1 MVEIT
6 GGWIAAVL
14 AGVVVTVL
22 LGAALVLTV
31 AAMRRLSTALLMTA
45 GAAVVA
51 ALVVAVVAHV
61 EAPAPIGVPL
71 ALVGIAAAVVGGDP
85 VTRRVLAIAASGRV
99 RETPDGGI
107 VVTDDAGAGA
117 SEEVVLLRGGA
128 TIGYLERIATAAAI
142 IAGYPEAIAAVVAVK
157 GVGRFS
163 ELSGSETRER
173 FIVGTLSSLVW
184 AAVVAAAV
192 RLALF

>member
-1 MVEIT
+1 M
-6 GGWIAAVL
+6 L

-22 LGAALVLTV
+22 LGAALVLTA

-45 GAAVVA
+45 GAAVIA

-85 VTRRVLAIAASGRV
+85 ITRRVLAIAASGRV

-107 VVTDDAGAGA
+107 VVTDDAGPAA
-117 SEEVVLLRGGA
+117 SDDVVLLRDPRKHRGELH
-128 TIGYLERIATAAAI
+128 IRPVYLRTRPVLASSCAA
-142 IAGYPEAIAAVVAVK
+142 K
-157 GVGRFS
+157 S
-163 ELSGSETRER
+163 
-173 FIVGTLSSLVW
+173 
-184 AAVVAAAV
+184 
-192 RLALF
+192 